1 MLREYELTLIT
12 SGQLT
17 DSQRAEVYDKY
28 EAMVEADGG
37 SVLKKD
43 DWGVL
48 KLAHPIKKQFRGHYM
63 CYLLASHPQFFVG
76 MEQKLKIDPD
86 VLRYLNIKTSDSHD
100 AEQWAAELARLAALQ
115 SASMESTDLGQ
126 VNDNDSDSGDG
137 DNNND
142 NTTDNI
148 AESPDGLN
156 PNGADTMA
164 EEGSS
169 NVAHQAPAVDEVS
182 QEVAETTKSVT
193 VEGLT
198 VEDSTVEAS
207 SDMDI
212 DKT

>member
-17 DSQRAEVYDKY
+17 ESQRAEVYDKY

-63 CYLLASHPQFFVG
+63 CYLLASHPQFFAG
-76 MEQKLKIDPD
+76 MEQKMKIDPD
-86 VLRYLNIKTSDSHD
+86 VLRYLNIKISDSHD
-100 AEQWAAELARLAALQ
+100 AEHWAAELARLAALQ
-115 SASMESTDLGQ
+115 APSMESTVLGQ
-126 VNDNDSDSGDG
+126 VDDSDG

-148 AESPDGLN
+148 AESPDGSN
-156 PNGADTMA
+156 AHRADTMA
-164 EEGSS
+164 EETES
-169 NVAHQAPAVDEVS
+169 NVAHQAQAFDELS
-182 QEVAETTKSVT
+182 QEGAETTES
-193 VEGLT
+193 LT
-198 VEDSTVEAS
+198 VEDGEVETN
-207 SDMDI
+207 SDVDI